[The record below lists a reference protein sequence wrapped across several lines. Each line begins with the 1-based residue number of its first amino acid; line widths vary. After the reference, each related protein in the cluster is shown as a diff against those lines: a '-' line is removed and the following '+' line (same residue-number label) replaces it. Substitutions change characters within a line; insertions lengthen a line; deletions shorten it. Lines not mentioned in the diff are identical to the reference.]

1 MSNTTVS
8 GNEKT
13 HPDHTY
19 AEDHKDAQDHN
30 MPLKNDKFSIK
41 VIRFRTYRVTKD
53 IMKSVF
59 IICVCL
65 SAYKVAGLHDMWVQ
79 LVEKYF

>member
-1 MSNTTVS
+1 M
-8 GNEKT
+8 GNKDEKT
-13 HPDHTY
+13 DPDRTY
-19 AEDHKDAQDHN
+19 AEDHKDAQDLN
-30 MPLKNDKFSIK
+30 MPLKNDKFSFN
-41 VIRFRTYRVTKD
+41 VIRFRTYRVTID

-79 LVEKYF
+79 LVVKYF